1 MPSVRVGL
9 LNNLRAGRSGRQV
22 SRVLELLRRYPDVV
36 HVETDS
42 ARMLPEALADFT
54 KQEVDVLVVNGG
66 DGTLQ
71 YALTELL
78 SNPDLASVRTV
89 VPLRGGRTNMTATDL
104 GAQRDPVAGL
114 RAVLDTAAAGRLAD
128 RVVARPVLRVASTR
142 RPDAQYGMFFGIGL
156 LQRAVEFAHRVMPG
170 TRQGVL
176 GAGLVTGALIPLIL
190 PPAIPL
196 WQVGAGTVFGV
207 VFGKEIFGGTGMN
220 FLNPALVVRAFLFF
234 AYPAD
239 ISGDEPWIAADFLGI
254 DTFSG
259 ATWLAQAST
268 TPGAL
273 EQASWTQS
281 FLGLIPGSMGETSA
295 LACLL
300 GAVLILGTRVGSWRV
315 VTGVTLGTFAMASLF
330 NWVGSETNP
339 MFAVPFYWHIVLGGW
354 AIGTVYMATD
364 PVTSAFSEV
373 GKWWYGIGI
382 GVLCVL
388 IRVVNPAYPEG
399 MMLAILFMNMVAPLL
414 DHFVVRANVQR
425 RMARSGA

>member
-1 MPSVRVGL
+1 MKS
-9 LNNLRAGRSGRQV
+9 A
-22 SRVLELLRRYPDVV
+22 LRRALDRLGPSFEHGGPFSWLSPLYEAADTALYSPGHVTRTAPHVRDALDVKRIMGIV
-36 HVETDS
+36 VI
-42 ARMLPEALADFT
+42 ALVPCMLMAIYNTGYQAQLAIA
-54 KQEVDVLVVNGG
+54 QG
-66 DGTLQ
+66 
-71 YALTELL
+71 A
-78 SNPDLASVRTV
+78 
-89 VPLRGGRTNMTATDL
+89 VPLDDWRTAL
-104 GAQRDPVAGL
+104 
-114 RAVLDTAAAGRLAD
+114 
-128 RVVARPVLRVASTR
+128 
-142 RPDAQYGMFFGIGL
+142 Y
-156 LQRAVEFAHRVMPG
+156 
-170 TRQGVL
+170 L
-176 GAGLVTGALIPLIL
+176 GAGLEFDYTNPLLCAIHGTLYFLPMLVVAFLAGIGTEVVFAKVRGHEVNEGFFVTGALIPLIL
-190 PPAIPL
+190 PPALPL
-196 WQVGAGTVFGV
+196 WQVAVGTVFGV

-239 ISGDEPWIAADFLGI
+239 ISGDGPWIAADFLGI

-315 VTGVTLGTFAMASLF
+315 VAGVTLGTFAMASLF

-339 MFAVPFYWHIVLGGW
+339 MFAVPFHWHIVLGGW

-364 PVTSAFSEV
+364 PVTSAFTEV

-399 MMLAILFMNMVAPLL
+399 MMLAILFMNMMAPLL

-425 RMARSGA
+425 RMARSGT